1 MADPTAADSDLWQ
14 AFWFGLGGVIAV
26 MGGGFLYIMGQF
38 REVEKK
44 FTAKEEAADAAGLRI
59 WGKLDQQSKDSILL
73 AIEQRFATRDYLMEQ
88 LRNMELR
95 MSADQRAMFR
105 EHENNVRTDIDMR
118 LGHRNGDAG

>member
-1 MADPTAADSDLWQ
+1 MPDPVTGDQNLWQ
-14 AFWFGLGGVIAV
+14 AFWFGLGGVAAV

-44 FTAKEEAADAAGLRI
+44 FTAKEEEADAAGLRI
-59 WGKLDQQSKDSILL
+59 WGKRAQQSKDSILL

-105 EHENNVRTDIDMR
+105 EHENNVRNNIDMR
-118 LGHRNGDAG
+118 LTRHNGDAG